1 MNRNRRFIPNKIGT
15 NRSIVGSNRT
25 TPLERTVDRIVTIPA
40 NWCSTKTNDVYMAV
54 NPNKSPPLDKVC
66 MTKDYLTVDPRMVAY
81 FLLKKKMH
89 AHVLPTGF
97 IVLST
102 KRLPAE
108 GKWKLPQNLRYRK
121 TIINDILTVLEG
133 ESKKELAQDDE

>member
-1 MNRNRRFIPNKIGT
+1 MNRGRRRPMT
-15 NRSIVGSNRT
+15 NRSILGPQRS
-25 TPLERTVDRIVTIPA
+25 TPLERTADKQVTIPA
-40 NWCSTKTNDVYMAV
+40 NWCSVKTSDVYMAV
-54 NPNKSPPLDKVC
+54 NPKKSPPLDRMC

-89 AHVLPTGF
+89 AHVLPTGY
-97 IVLST
+97 IVLAN

-133 ESKKELAQDDE
+133 QSKRDLAQNDE